1 MIALE
6 RELQS
11 IFVTS
16 GRGALGRGPGDA
28 APTFRRRIDTK
39 PEARMTSNPVA
50 PRHGKQ
56 AGACCVFVF
65 IA

>member
-1 MIALE
+1 VA
-6 RELQS
+6 
-11 IFVTS
+11 S
-16 GRGALGRGPGDA
+16 GRGVLGTGPGDA
-28 APTFRRRIDTK
+28 ATTFKRRIDAK
-39 PEARMTSNPVA
+39 PEARTTSNPVV